1 MATISISKELI
12 KEGFVVLP
20 RREYEDLLRVKQQ
33 QNNNDDIVVK
43 RDKSFKV
50 PKRHEKFYDELDKD
64 LTESLREYRAGN
76 FEGPFNTAEE
86 AISFLK
92 SRKRSVVNK

>member
-33 QNNNDDIVVK
+33 QNNDDIVVK

-50 PKRHEKFYDELDKD
+50 PKRHEKFYDELDKE
-64 LTESLREYRAGN
+64 LTESLREIKQGKVV
-76 FEGPFNTAEE
+76 GPFSNTKDL
-86 AISFLK
+86 FK
-92 SRKRSVVNK
+92 SLGI

>member
-1 MATISISKELI
+1 MATLNISNGLI

-33 QNNNDDIVVK
+33 QNNDDIVVK

-50 PKRHEKFYDELDKD
+50 PKRHEKFYDELDKE
-64 LTESLREYRAGN
+64 LTESLREIKQGKVV
-76 FEGPFNTAEE
+76 GPFSNTKDL
-86 AISFLK
+86 FK
-92 SRKRSVVNK
+92 SLGI